1 MKVVKGN
8 LDGSPEIDMNS
19 MYLVDFSKCESVND
33 LMTILSVIGF
43 TFSPQHPG
51 FEHVKKFL
59 ALEQP
64 IPNMRAH
71 QQPIEE
77 KELKLPKLKPLK

>member
-33 LMTILSVIGF
+33 LMTILCIQFPESFRSWIG
-43 TFSPQHPG
+43 SRRR
-51 FEHVKKFL
+51 
-59 ALEQP
+59 ALSAIGSTVES
-64 IPNMRAH
+64 
-71 QQPIEE
+71 
-77 KELKLPKLKPLK
+77 K